1 VVVVAAFWQSLLLVF
16 LAELG
21 DKTQLASLAFSTR
34 YGPLT
39 ALAGVTV
46 ATLAVH
52 LLSAA
57 LGQALGAA
65 LPTPWTQVLAGV
77 AFIGFGLWTLRGETL
92 DKDCSVPSLRF
103 GPFLTVATAL
113 LIAELGDKTMLT
125 TVTIASQQQALVPVW
140 LGSTLGMV
148 LSDSLAIALGTV
160 ARRQLPARAVW
171 LFAGTVF
178 LAVGLWT
185 LATALLELA
194 G

>member
-1 VVVVAAFWQSLLLVF
+1 VAAFWQSLLLVF

-39 ALAGVTV
+39 ALAGVAV

-57 LGQALGAA
+57 LGQVLGAA
-65 LPTPWTQVLAGV
+65 LPTPWTQVLAGL
-77 AFIGFGLWTLRGETL
+77 AFIGFGLWTLRGEPW
-92 DKDCSVPSLRF
+92 DKDCSAPPTRF
-103 GPFLTVATAL
+103 SPFLTVATAL
-113 LIAELGDKTMLT
+113 LVAELGDKTMLT

-171 LFAGTVF
+171 LLAGTTF

-185 LATALLELA
+185 LATALVEPTR
-194 G
+194 

>member
-1 VVVVAAFWQSLLLVF
+1 VVVVVAFWQSLLLVF

-21 DKTQLASLAFSTR
+21 DKTQLASLALSTR

-39 ALAGVTV
+39 VLAGVTV
-46 ATLAVH
+46 VTLAVH

-65 LPTPWTQVLAGV
+65 LPTPWTQVLAGT
-77 AFIGFGLWTLRGETL
+77 AFIGFGLWTLRGEPQEKGSGALPT
-92 DKDCSVPSLRF
+92 RF

-113 LIAELGDKTMLT
+113 IVAELGDKTMLT

-148 LSDSLAIALGTV
+148 LSDSLAIALGVV
-160 ARRQLPARAVW
+160 ARRQLPTRAVW

-185 LATALLELA
+185 LVTALLEPA